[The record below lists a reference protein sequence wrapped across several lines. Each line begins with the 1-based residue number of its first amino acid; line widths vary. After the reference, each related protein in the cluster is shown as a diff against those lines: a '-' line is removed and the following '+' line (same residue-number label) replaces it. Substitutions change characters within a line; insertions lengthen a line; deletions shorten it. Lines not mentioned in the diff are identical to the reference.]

1 MGSRR
6 LTETRL
12 RTILSRQDPVRWGA
26 DYLPSIMVTH
36 GEVPSISRCCP
47 IWSPKLGRDMHLLSP
62 AERTF
67 AILALYHPQVA
78 EIHEQKMLHPLP
90 QPHPATGFRGR
101 YGLELRSMRGL
112 VAVAKELGYLDLLA
126 TVSVASHD
134 GLRKTRKVVFPFLG
148 DFLLFLVDEQDAL
161 HCINWSIKNS
171 EEGFKRQLQLER
183 LNAASRSRQ
192 DEEVVIRQ
200 LLEEIYYQDAN
211 IKSHFLSPEKVDR
224 HVVNNL
230 VRLHPRK
237 RPASGLSPKL
247 QHQLIDLLRRSIGSR
262 VTPIELILDFSV
274 RWNVKKLDCQDA
286 FYQAVWER
294 VLRVDLFSE
303 VLIDVPLRAEERD
316 VLDVYS
322 KWFR

>member
-1 MGSRR
+1 
-6 LTETRL
+6 
-12 RTILSRQDPVRWGA
+12 
-26 DYLPSIMVTH
+26 
-36 GEVPSISRCCP
+36 
-47 IWSPKLGRDMHLLSP
+47 MHLLSP